1 MLLAADGIALNAV
14 SLILNSENWNS
25 VTTFNSKNIHGETS
39 PSRDQTGAVQDP
51 LVQLLVM

>member
-1 MLLAADGIALNAV
+1 MLLAADGIALNAA